1 MAKRFEVL
9 EKWDLDGYR
18 VAKVAPVFDLVD
30 QPSQPQ
36 GVTPEVNAEPE
47 QQQITPP
54 EGAAAA
60 DKAAGGKAAAAAA
73 VPAVP
78 GGSPGG
84 LPQINKATPD
94 GKLVNGGADPATAP
108 LDILAG
114 DMQTLVKEWL
124 VRTPTFRC
132 STHHQEGAC
141 ADTSPCRVWSVDAG
155 AEPEQA
161 LAQDVAALPPARD
174 ARGEEA
180 AAPDQRPGRLLVLG
194 GQLAAHLARRS
205 AVGPADAEVRS
216 SSPPA
221 PAPAPAPACF
231 WWC

>member
-1 MAKRFEVL
+1 MQVKVAKRFEIL
-9 EKWDLDGYR
+9 EKWDLDGYK
-18 VAKVAPVFDLVD
+18 VAKVAPLSDLVD

-124 VRTPTFRC
+124 VRTPTDRR
-132 STHHQEGAC
+132 SG
-141 ADTSPCRVWSVDAG
+141 
-155 AEPEQA
+155 
-161 LAQDVAALPPARD
+161 
-174 ARGEEA
+174 
-180 AAPDQRPGRLLVLG
+180 PGRG
-194 GQLAAHLARRS
+194 SR
-205 AVGPADAEVRS
+205 
-216 SSPPA
+216 
-221 PAPAPAPACF
+221 
-231 WWC
+231 